1 MKKIFLTA
9 AAIIALPLAAFAGE
23 TRIGFSAALSNFDIS
38 GTETTK
44 SSGQKNSKDHTEFT
58 VVPGLFIERANDAGF
73 TFGFEFVPGE
83 ADLGSGSNAR
93 TDTDTDDAADTAG
106 TNKVSAEVSGHMT
119 AYVLVPAKSGFVR
132 FGLIQA
138 DVDTT
143 ETLAT
148 GTKYGNA
155 SVNGMIFGVGYDKE
169 NDNGSFL
176 RVEGTYTNYDDL
188 TLQGSL
194 DSDSVR
200 NKVDADIDALALKL
214 SVGKSF

>member
-1 MKKIFLTA
+1 MKKLFLATLS
-9 AAIIALPLAAFAGE
+9 IILIPFAVYSAE
-23 TRIGFSAALSNFDIS
+23 TRIGISGAFSSFDTS

-44 SSGQKNSKDHTEFT
+44 SSSEKNSGSKTEEV

-188 TLQGSL
+188 TLQGTL
-194 DSDSVR
+194 DTDSVR